1 MRGCWQLGVLDLKRV
16 SRDYVINC
24 DSDDLLEKEM
34 LKSVKNIILK
44 YKNPDIIFINHNR
57 YDGKE
62 KTIEFENIFQT
73 NMIA

>member
-1 MRGCWQLGVLDLKRV
+1 
-16 SRDYVINC
+16 
-24 DSDDLLEKEM
+24 M

-62 KTIEFENIFQT
+62 KTIEFENIFKQT
-73 NMIA
+73 